1 MTFTQHTYDYALH
14 RATSTCSQTRPQAT
28 VFVHASAS
36 GDSLGTRRVLIH
48 TRDQLP
54 LDIGVPTG
62 VEERDDLSDCS
73 FLDAPMGGAATLN
86 SGNRDNCPYATT
98 GGGRS
103 THWYGTSPKP
113 VPVMYQGSSD
123 VR

>member
-1 MTFTQHTYDYALH
+1 MHYIELLVLVVRRDHKQPYSYTPQH
-14 RATSTCSQTRPQAT
+14 
-28 VFVHASAS
+28 
-36 GDSLGTRRVLIH
+36 LGTRWVHDACSSIR
-48 TRDQLP
+48 RDQLP

-73 FLDAPMGGAATLN
+73 FLDAPMGGAATPN

-113 VPVMYQGSSD
+113 VPVMYQGLSD